1 MGAKPDRLPPPLNP
15 SLTADLLSEVAGFVD
30 VSVSFLLQ
38 LVDNFPLFLR
48 LFLVILDLLFQV
60 ALGLF
65 VQLYQVDLLLR
76 LSGRFQHVLHAHAE
90 KKLTTSFHRSGFQQF
105 SFTGKRWR
113 NNTVKH
119 TKTKRKLKK
128 RK

>member
-1 MGAKPDRLPPPLNP
+1 MGAKPARLPPPLNP

-90 KKLTTSFHRSGFQQF
+90 KSSQRRFTAPVFNNFRSPVNGGAI
-105 SFTGKRWR
+105 TR
-113 NNTVKH
+113 
-119 TKTKRKLKK
+119 
-128 RK
+128 